1 MRNLFTNHYYS
12 IQDEQFTLFFF
23 GDVHAGVE
31 SFAEDKFRSFV
42 KEAAAVPNAY
52 FLGMGDYLDFASFSG
67 NKRLNSGDM
76 HETEEEWINSRVKKD
91 CDEFISMIEPFKG
104 RIIGLI
110 GGNHQFKLANGRTTD
125 EYIAEQLDTKYLGWL
140 SVIDLGFGSV
150 RSKDIKQ
157 NHCRIFACHR
167 ARGGRLLGSS
177 INGVI
182 DMSNVIGNCDIYAA
196 GDDHKRHVN
205 TRPILNVTPAPNA
218 ATGFTIKE
226 RRQYFVRSGS
236 FQRSYVKDTS
246 GFAQSKLMYPV
257 DLGAVRL
264 DVKTVRIKT
273 KHEDSTHVV
282 IEGRI

>member
-1 MRNLFTNHYYS
+1 MRNLFTNHYYR
-12 IQDEQFTLFFF
+12 IEDDPFTLYFF

-31 SFAEDKFRSFV
+31 SFAEDKFRAFV
-42 KEAAAVPNAY
+42 KDAAAIPNAY
-52 FLGMGDYLDFASFSG
+52 FIGMGDYLDFASFSG
-67 NKRLNSGDM
+67 NKRLNSGDL
-76 HETEEEWINSRVKKD
+76 HETEEEWINSRIKKD
-91 CDEFISMIEPFKG
+91 CDEFIEMLQPLKG
-104 RIIGLI
+104 RIIGMI
-110 GGNHQFKLANGRTTD
+110 GGNHQFSMSNGKTTD
-125 EYIAEQLDTKYLGWL
+125 QYIAEKLETTYLGWL
-140 SVIDLGFGSV
+140 SVISISFGTLRVKGS
-150 RSKDIKQ
+150 

-177 INGVI
+177 INGVV
-182 DMSNVIGNCDIYAA
+182 DMANVINNCDIYAA

-205 TRPILNVTPAPNA
+205 TRPVLQVKPANLS

-226 RRQYFVRSGS
+226 KRQYFVRSGS

-264 DVKTVRIKT
+264 DIESRRVTSGN
-273 KHEDSTHVV
+273 EDHTMIH